1 MHFTNYNQPKKRCRG
16 RQFTTSFPAEILLTQ
31 LWPDGKEI
39 NKLKLED
46 IKSMIHLI
54 PADADAFYSNLIG
67 NSVIDEDVGGF
78 NELLDFEIETN

>member
-1 MHFTNYNQPKKRCRG
+1 LLKINIEKRCRG
-16 RQFTTSFPAEILLTQ
+16 RQSTTPFPAEILLTQ

-46 IKSMIHLI
+46 IKSMMHLI
-54 PADADAFYSNLIG
+54 PADAHAFYSNLIG